1 MKKTKVLLLFTAMT
15 FMLMGCKASEAK
27 IKEAEDARAA
37 MITARDA
44 AQETYLDITDSSK
57 KTMLDELATK
67 AAEIE
72 GVDFSQMSEKK
83 IDEYL
88 PSVQEVTD
96 SYNDLQGFLD
106 GTLQKEKA
114 EGEEAAKNIQIDA
127 YAINKTGMNLTEL
140 VLHDVTKD
148 TFSDNLMGEGVV
160 LQSGYT
166 LMGIELEI
174 RSDSSMWE
182 FLIKDENGTPY
193 TLICDNLL
201 EQAKDGVAL
210 TLEYDKNTEMGRAV
224 FGSFVPSAKDVASEA
239 ASGSS
244 LSEEAPSE
252 AASN

>member
-1 MKKTKVLLLFTAMT
+1 MERLNIMKKTKVLLLLTAMT

-106 GTLQKEKA
+106 G
-114 EGEEAAKNIQIDA
+114 
-127 YAINKTGMNLTEL
+127 
-140 VLHDVTKD
+140 
-148 TFSDNLMGEGVV
+148 S
-160 LQSGYT
+160 
-166 LMGIELEI
+166 
-174 RSDSSMWE
+174 RSRD
-182 FLIKDENGTPY
+182 LG
-193 TLICDNLL
+193 
-201 EQAKDGVAL
+201 
-210 TLEYDKNTEMGRAV
+210 
-224 FGSFVPSAKDVASEA
+224 
-239 ASGSS
+239 
-244 LSEEAPSE
+244 
-252 AASN
+252 